1 MLGNKTEQYVRNFF
15 ANYRKRYNLDHII
28 KEWERY
34 VELFFFYDGGD
45 LIKVWCFPLV
55 IIDKNWWCNVTRT
68 CCLKV

>member
-34 VELFFFYDGGD
+34 VEWFSFTMA
-45 LIKVWCFPLV
+45 V
-55 IIDKNWWCNVTRT
+55 I
-68 CCLKV
+68 